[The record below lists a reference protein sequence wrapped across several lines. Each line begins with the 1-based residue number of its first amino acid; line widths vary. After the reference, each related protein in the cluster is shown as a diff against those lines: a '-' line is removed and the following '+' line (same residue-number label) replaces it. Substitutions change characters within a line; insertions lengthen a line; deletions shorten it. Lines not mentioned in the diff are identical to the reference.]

1 MGASVRRHLELLIS
15 YFGNYAKARVEYRGD
30 FFVGLATSVVA
41 TLFSF
46 GFLLVLFTRIPRL
59 AGWSLEQA
67 LFLYGFGLIPFG
79 LFNVFSPNI
88 YEFGNNYIIEGKFD
102 RVLLRPV
109 SSLFQVMFE
118 AFRLESLQEVATG
131 ILAIW
136 WAGRRMNYAWTAGDL
151 ATLAV
156 FGVCGA
162 LIYISFFML
171 LSCASFWFED
181 RIGLHPPVWNLIAF
195 GRYPLSVYSQ
205 WIQFVLSWLVPF
217 AFASFYPSAHLLGRH
232 ELRDFAP
239 LAPVVAAACLG
250 LLVFTWNR
258 GLRQYSST

>member
-1 MGASVRRHLELLIS
+1 MRRHLELLGS
-15 YFGNYAKARVEYRGD
+15 YFKNYAKARVEYRGD
-30 FFVGLATSVVA
+30 FFVGLGTSILA

-46 GFLLVLFTRIPRL
+46 GFLLVLFTRVPAL

-109 SSLFQVMFE
+109 SSLFQVLFE
-118 AFRLESLQEVATG
+118 AFRLESLQEVVTG
-131 ILAIW
+131 SLAIW
-136 WAGRRMNYAWTAGDL
+136 WATRRMGFQWTAADFGL
-151 ATLAV
+151 LVLFGLSGAV
-156 FGVCGA
+156 
-162 LIYISFFML
+162 IYICFFML

-181 RIGLHPPVWNLIAF
+181 RVGIHAPVWNLIAF
-195 GRYPLSVYSQ
+195 GRYPLSAYSQ
-205 WIQFVLSWLVPF
+205 WIQFLLSWLVPF

-232 ELRDFAP
+232 ELRDWAPAAP
-239 LAPVVAAACLG
+239 LMAAACCA
-250 LLVFTWNR
+250 LLVLSWNR
-258 GLRQYSST
+258 GVREYSSTGS

>member
-1 MGASVRRHLELLIS
+1 VRRHLQLLGA
-15 YFGNYAKARVEYRGD
+15 YFANYVKARIEYRGD
-30 FFVGLATSVVA
+30 FLIGLATSIMA
-41 TLFSF
+41 TIFAF
-46 GFLLVLFTRIPRL
+46 GFLLILFTKITQLR
-59 AGWSLEQA
+59 GWSLEQA

-109 SSLFQVMFE
+109 SSLFQVLFE
-118 AFRLESLQEVATG
+118 AFRLESMQEVVTG

-136 WAGRRMNYAWTAGDL
+136 WATRRMGFAWTASDVAL
-151 ATLAV
+151 LVLFA
-156 FGVCGA
+156 VCGGA
-162 LIYISFFML
+162 IYVCFFML

-181 RIGLHPPVWNLIAF
+181 RIGIHPPVWNLIAF

-232 ELRDFAP
+232 ELRDWAP
-239 LAPVVAAACLG
+239 AAPVVAAACCT
-250 LLVFTWNR
+250 LLLLAWNR
-258 GLRQYSST
+258 GLREYSSTGS